1 MSDIVEQGKS
11 MLSTI
16 EYTKAKGI
24 TQAYP
29 DSSVAEVLGK
39 LVAEVERLRRDLG
52 WRDSQIADRER
63 RDGECLCDHNPS
75 TTDGPQEDCPY
86 HGRAYGYWVEGVA
99 QLQAVI
105 ERVRALALNPVQIVD
120 GSRRVGP
127 CVIPREILDA
137 LEASR

>member
-1 MSDIVEQGKS
+1 MSDVVERAKDSLNVTQHSAAAGVIPQYP
-11 MLSTI
+11 I
-16 EYTKAKGI
+16 ELVK
-24 TQAYP
+24 
-29 DSSVAEVLGK
+29 D